1 MGSSCVQ
8 AALAIIFKYVYKKI
22 PWEKIFLNNI
32 WRIAKKIFLEYLFQT
47 NIPKRI
53 NSKKTFNQNQ

>member
-8 AALAIIFKYVYKKI
+8 AALAIIFKYVYKKYHGK
-22 PWEKIFLNNI
+22 KIFLNNI

-53 NSKKTFNQNQ
+53 NSREAFNQNQ